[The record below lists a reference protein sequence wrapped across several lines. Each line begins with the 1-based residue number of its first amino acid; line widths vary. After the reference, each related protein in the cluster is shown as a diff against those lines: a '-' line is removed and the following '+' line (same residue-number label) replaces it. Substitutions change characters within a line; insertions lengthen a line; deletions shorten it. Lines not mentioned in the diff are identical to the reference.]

1 MADKKTEEQLAAEKA
16 AADKAAAEKAAA
28 DAAAQAAAAKAAP
41 KKPDFVVAPDQ
52 AVVTHTGAVI
62 DAGGE
67 VKPTDFH
74 TDAAKSKANFD
85 DLVKRGAIVRGG

>member
-1 MADKKTEEQLAAEKA
+1 MADQNDKKTEEQSAAEKT

-28 DAAAQAAAAKAAP
+28 DKAAAAKAVP
-41 KKPDFVVAPDQ
+41 KKADFVVAPDQ
-52 AVVTHTGAVI
+52 AVITHDGRVI

-74 TDAAKSKANFD
+74 AKPAESKANFE
-85 DLVKRGAIVRGG
+85 DLVKRGAIVKGG